1 MLLLYIG
8 HMHLL
13 QTTSLASSLPYLIG
27 SVAGILLLF
36 GLWTPLAG
44 IVIAV
49 VEVWISFASLE
60 SPLIAIMLA
69 CLGGT
74 VAMIG
79 PGVWSI
85 DAQLYGRK
93 HIQPSRH

>member
-1 MLLLYIG
+1 MLLLYVG

-13 QTTSLASSLPYLIG
+13 QTTSLTSSLPYLIAP
-27 SVAGILLLF
+27 VAGILLLF

-44 IVIAV
+44 MAIAV
-49 VEVWISFASLE
+49 AEVWILFMWLE
-60 SPLIAIMLA
+60 NPLIAILLA
-69 CLGGT
+69 TLGAT
-74 VAMIG
+74 TAMIG

-93 HIQPSRH
+93 HIEPSRY

>member
-13 QTTSLASSLPYLIG
+13 QTTSLAPSLPYLFG
-27 SVAGILLLF
+27 SIAGILLFF

-44 IVIAV
+44 IAIAA
-49 VEVWISFASLE
+49 VEAWTFFASLE
-60 SPLIAIMLA
+60 NPLIATMLA
-69 CLGGT
+69 CLGAT
-74 VAMIG
+74 LAMIG